1 MGTVSREEEAS
12 GLAKHGVQTEG
23 QGIEKTI
30 DSKGGTRLAKTVL
43 VVEDSNRDKDMIITD
58 SKKVAEDFGAR
69 LQEIDDD
76 LSIDPIISNLNNSGP

>member
-1 MGTVSREEEAS
+1 MV
-12 GLAKHGVQTEG
+12 V
-23 QGIEKTI
+23 
-30 DSKGGTRLAKTVL
+30 
-43 VVEDSNRDKDMIITD
+43 VVEDSNQDKDMVIMD